1 MKKKE
6 KKMIKLKIK
15 KITEDAIL
23 PTQAHK
29 GDLFDVYCNKDM
41 TINSF
46 ESTIVPLGIAMDIPE
61 GYRIKLFSRSSLP
74 LKKKIVV
81 SNGVGIIDTGYKNE
95 LGLICHSLPNLK
107 DVEILEYKL
116 GDNHNNSYMESTDYC
131 LNNKILINNPVEIK
145 KGDKIAQIQLEKIE
159 DFEIEEVAEL
169 NTSNDR
175 GGGFGSTDN
184 K

>member
-1 MKKKE
+1 
-6 KKMIKLKIK
+6 MIKLKVK

-29 GDLFDVYCNKDM
+29 GDLFDVCSNKDM

-61 GYRIKLFSRSSLP
+61 GYRVKVFSRSSLP
-74 LKKKIVV
+74 LKKKIIV
-81 SNGVGIIDTGYKNE
+81 SNSVGIIDQQYKNE
-95 LGLICHSLPNLK
+95 LGLICHSLPN
-107 DVEILEYKL
+107 IN
-116 GDNHNNSYMESTDYC
+116 DNGQ
-131 LNNKILINNPVEIK
+131 LINNPVKIK

-169 NTSNDR
+169 DTSNDR
-175 GGGFGSTDN
+175 GGGFGSTGN
-184 K
+184 